1 MNKKSIGIFPAPRA
15 YNNGMK
21 KRVFAACF
29 AVLLGFVAAVGM
41 CIQALNAPR
50 AVFSQAEEKLR
61 VVVDAGHGGIDGGV
75 TGVQTKVKESEIN
88 LAIALALKTEF
99 EDMGFAV
106 TLTRKTD
113 AGLYDTTA
121 KGFKKRD
128 MQKRKEII
136 LEAKPA
142 LLLSIHQNYYPSK
155 TSRGAQV
162 FYRRESEAGGLF
174 AKSLQ
179 EKLNALYK
187 EEGVKG
193 RNAATGEY
201 FMLECYDTPSVIV
214 ECGFLS
220 NAKDEKLLT
229 SNVWQKRLCQAIV
242 AGSVDYLS
250 HLTA

>member
-1 MNKKSIGIFPAPRA
+1 
-15 YNNGMK
+15 
-21 KRVFAACF
+21 
-29 AVLLGFVAAVGM
+29 M

-75 TGVQTKVKESEIN
+75 TGVQTKVKESEVN
-88 LAIALALKTEF
+88 LAIALGLKSVF

-128 MQKRKEII
+128 MQKRKEIV

-142 LLLSIHQNYYPSK
+142 LLISIHQNFYPSK
-155 TSRGAQV
+155 NSRGAQV
-162 FYRRESEAGGLF
+162 FYSRKSEAGGLF

-179 EKLNALYK
+179 EKLNGLYN
-187 EEGVKG
+187 EEGVKS
-193 RNAATGEY
+193 RNATAGEY
-201 FMLECYDTPSVIV
+201 FMLECCDAPSVII

-229 SNVWQKRLCQAIV
+229 SNVWQKRLCQTIV
-242 AGSVDYLS
+242 AGSLDYLS
-250 HLTA
+250 QLSA